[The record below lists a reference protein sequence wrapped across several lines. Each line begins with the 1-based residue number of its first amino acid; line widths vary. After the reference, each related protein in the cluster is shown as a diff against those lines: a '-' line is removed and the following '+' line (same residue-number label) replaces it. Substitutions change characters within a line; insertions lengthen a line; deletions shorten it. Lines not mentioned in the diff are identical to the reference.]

1 MDPASAPHHT
11 DPANAV
17 HPTLREPVNQVDPR
31 ARTLWRLPP
40 LIFGIPA
47 TIAAIAVA
55 VVAPEARAVAT
66 CAAVV
71 LALLTAFYATVVP
84 LWRYRFHRWEVSD
97 DAVYSQTGWFVR
109 HRVIIPIARIQV
121 VDTEAG
127 PLEQLLGLA
136 KLTVT
141 TASSAGTI
149 HIAGLD
155 AELARTTASDLTIR
169 TQAFTDDA
177 T

>member
-1 MDPASAPHHT
+1 MDPSS
-11 DPANAV
+11 DPTV
-17 HPTLREPVNQVDPR
+17 PVQPTLRDPVNSVDPR
-31 ARTLWRLPP
+31 AKTLWRIGP
-40 LIFGIPA
+40 LVLGVLGVVVA
-47 TIAAIAVA
+47 VVVAVVVDQARWIAVLAAVA
-55 VVAPEARAVAT
+55 VVVVTVAWV
-66 CAAVV
+66 AI
-71 LALLTAFYATVVP
+71 VP
-84 LWRYRFHRWEVSD
+84 QWRYRFHRWEVSD
-97 DAVYSQTGWFVR
+97 DAVYSQSGWFVR

-127 PLEQLLGLA
+127 PIEQFLGLA
-136 KLTVT
+136 TLTVT

-155 AELARTTASDLTIR
+155 AEVARTTAADLTIR

>member
-1 MDPASAPHHT
+1 MDPSSEPLT
-11 DPANAV
+11 PAHSEV
-17 HPTLREPVNQVDPR
+17 HPTLREPVNRVDPR
-31 ARTLWRLPP
+31 AKTLWRIGP
-40 LIFGIPA
+40 LVLGVAAFVAAVVVAVVVSEARWTAAPGA
-47 TIAAIAVA
+47 VAIAVLTAAYIA
-55 VVAPEARAVAT
+55 VVPQ
-66 CAAVV
+66 
-71 LALLTAFYATVVP
+71 
-84 LWRYRFHRWEVSD
+84 WRYRFHRWEVSE
-97 DAVYSQTGWFVR
+97 DAVYSQSGWFVR

-127 PLEQLLGLA
+127 PIEQFLGLA
-136 KLTVT
+136 TLTVT

-155 AELARTTASDLTIR
+155 TEVARTTAADLTIR